1 MSVLQQNLSGNL
13 SSLGKSLKHR
23 GSSQYLPRFVE
34 PQIQYLC
41 RCSTFVFHHIHFRS
55 LFKSFALFRLSHEYF
70 IEIKAK
76 LESILPL
83 TFRLRDCLVKEENH
97 VLKSMIVNKH
107 KNVSISVIPIIT
119 ATLQRLYEKS
129 NDTQEYSDSFSLMSF
144 GVKVTETV
152 FWCM

>member
-1 MSVLQQNLSGNL
+1 
-13 SSLGKSLKHR
+13 
-23 GSSQYLPRFVE
+23 
-34 PQIQYLC
+34 
-41 RCSTFVFHHIHFRS
+41 
-55 LFKSFALFRLSHEYF
+55 
-70 IEIKAK
+70 
-76 LESILPL
+76 
-83 TFRLRDCLVKEENH
+83 
-97 VLKSMIVNKH
+97 MIVNKH